1 MTYSPVIMQGLSF
14 FQHIGEIF
22 KMDKVIDVI
31 GKTFFVFV
39 RKVFQILQLSG
50 GTLGL
55 PVQQNVNSRS
65 LFLTLSRC
73 LNLPFYLIIIC
84 FFFHPSRDLK
94 SLFVRQVVDRQRL
107 VCFCAC

>member
-1 MTYSPVIMQGLSF
+1 
-14 FQHIGEIF
+14 
-22 KMDKVIDVI
+22 MDKVIDVI

-73 LNLPFYLIIIC
+73 LNLPFYLI
-84 FFFHPSRDLK
+84 
-94 SLFVRQVVDRQRL
+94 SLSFA
-107 VCFCAC
+107 FSFIPPET